1 MFFQKRG
8 KVLEANLTHSYWTTK
23 TVYTNSVTILAS
35 TEYPAVVLLICSR
48 EHRF

>member
-8 KVLEANLTHSYWTTK
+8 KILSYWTTK
-23 TVYTNSVTILAS
+23 TVYANSVTILAS

-48 EHRF
+48 EHGF